1 MTPLDS
7 LRKRLSE
14 IEKEL
19 EAIKGFRLTP
29 SLKKFQRAL
38 FGEQSFVKSKL
49 EKLSQTEEIKK
60 RTVAE
65 KNSLANKNRSSKM
78 KRTWRYLKAIQQ
90 NYFPNLSLRELRTAL
105 RKHRQGLETDV
116 PDVAWRNPSP

>member
-1 MTPLDS
+1 MTRLDS
-7 LRKRLSE
+7 LRKRIEE

-19 EAIKGFRLTP
+19 EALKGFRLTP
-29 SLKKFQRAL
+29 NLKKFQRAL

-49 EKLSQTEEIKK
+49 EKLSQTAESKIKI
-60 RTVAE
+60 AFE

-90 NYFPNLSLRELRTAL
+90 NYFPKLTLSELRTAL

>member
-1 MTPLDS
+1 MTHLDS
-7 LRKRLSE
+7 LKKRLGE

-19 EAIKGFRLTP
+19 EVLKGFRLTS

-49 EKLSQTEEIKK
+49 EKLSQTEESKK
-60 RTVAE
+60 KTVLERNA
-65 KNSLANKNRSSKM
+65 LANKNRSSKM

-90 NYFPNLSLRELRTAL
+90 NYFPKLTLRELRTAL